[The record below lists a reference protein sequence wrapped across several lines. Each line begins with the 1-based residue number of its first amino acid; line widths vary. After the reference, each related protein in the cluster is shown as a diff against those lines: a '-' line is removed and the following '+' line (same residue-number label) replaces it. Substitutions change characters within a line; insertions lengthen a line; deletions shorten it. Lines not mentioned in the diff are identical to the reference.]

1 MLNWFNNITEKDKH
15 SFITFDVVEF
25 YPSISDTLLNSA
37 LDFAAKY
44 TNISAEDRNII
55 IKAKSSILFNEGNPW
70 GKKSS
75 QTLFDVT
82 MGSYDGAETCE
93 LIGAFVLHQITS
105 KYGNNFGLY

>member
-1 MLNWFNNITEKDKH
+1 MFL
-15 SFITFDVVEF
+15 TFDVVEF
-25 YPSISDTLLNSA
+25 YPSISDTLLNAA

-70 GKKSS
+70 GTKSS

-82 MGSYDGAETCE
+82 MVVTMVPKPVNLLAP
-93 LIGAFVLHQITS
+93 
-105 KYGNNFGLY
+105 LYCTK

>member
-1 MLNWFNNITEKDKH
+1 MLNWFNNITEKEKH
-15 SFITFDVVEF
+15 SFITMDVVEF
-25 YPSISDTLLNSA
+25 YPSISDTLLNAA

-75 QTLFDVT
+75 
-82 MGSYDGAETCE
+82 
-93 LIGAFVLHQITS
+93 
-105 KYGNNFGLY
+105 